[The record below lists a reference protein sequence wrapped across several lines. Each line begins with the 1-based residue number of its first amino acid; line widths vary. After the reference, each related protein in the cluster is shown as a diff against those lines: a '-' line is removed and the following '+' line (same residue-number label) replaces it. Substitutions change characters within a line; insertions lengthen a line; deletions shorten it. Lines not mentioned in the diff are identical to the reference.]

1 MHSLNWIAILGL
13 VSLSC
18 INMPLAVNSYQIQP
32 GEVQFQDDFS
42 DPSSGWARR
51 FDENIGRLD
60 YENQGYQI
68 SINQSNTILW
78 SGPGLEFTDVQI
90 EVDGTKIDGPEHD
103 DFGVVCRARDEH
115 NFYFLIISSDGY
127 YGIGKVRDGI
137 QQLIGM
143 NDMPPS
149 EDIIQGQYTNHLR
162 ADCIGEYLSLY
173 VNGIHLVTVQDSELT
188 SGDVGLIAG
197 SFDDPGIS
205 VRFNKFSVLMP

>member
-1 MHSLNWIAILGL
+1 MHSLKWIAFLGL

-18 INMPLAVNSYQIQP
+18 INLPLVINSSEIQI

-42 DPSSGWARR
+42 DPSSGLARYY
-51 FDENIGRLD
+51 DENIGSLD
-60 YENQGYQI
+60 YVNQGYQI
-68 SINQSNTILW
+68 SVNQRHTILW

-90 EVDGTKIDGPEHD
+90 EVDVTKIDGPESD
-103 DFGVVCRARDEH
+103 DFGVVCRARDKH

-143 NDMPPS
+143 KDMPPS

-173 VNGIHLVTVQDSELT
+173 ANGIHLVTVKDSEFT
-188 SGDVGLIAG
+188 SGDVGLFAG
-197 SFDDPGIS
+197 TFEDPGTS

>member
-1 MHSLNWIAILGL
+1 MHSLKLLAILGL

-18 INMPLAVNSYQIQP
+18 INMPIAINSYEIQT

-51 FDENIGRLD
+51 FDENTGSLD
-60 YENQGYQI
+60 YVNQGYQI
-68 SINQSNTILW
+68 SVNQSHAILW

-90 EVDGTKIDGPEHD
+90 EVDVTKIDGPEND

-127 YGIGKVRDGI
+127 YGIGIVRDGI
-137 QQLIGM
+137 QQLISM
-143 NDMPPS
+143 KNMPPS
-149 EDIIQGQYTNHLR
+149 EDIIQGQHTNHLR
-162 ADCIGEYLSLY
+162 ADCIDETLSLY
-173 VNGIHLVTVQDSELT
+173 VNGIHLVTVQDSEFT
-188 SGDVGLIAG
+188 SGDVGLFAG
-197 SFDDPGIS
+197 TFDNPGTR